1 MFMNKVD
8 FSLIQ
13 LEGVLNII
21 DQYYLDNYFND
32 PIEIDVKNKELSSLY
47 AWRNGNKVEQSM
59 TEEAYHLSSFGYFL
73 PYQYAKELVD
83 ADKESFLLGKQ
94 SLFPIVS
101 NLKGDY
107 LVVDIDRNSP
117 VYIISPSLMIVEPE
131 IIYKSLD
138 VMLLSFSV
146 CFEKKAYQ
154 FIDRQLKVDDEL
166 ERQIVQKYDDSSLFW
181 NE

>member
-1 MFMNKVD
+1 MNKVD

-21 DQYYLDNYFND
+21 DEGYMDNYFYD

-59 TEEAYHLSSFGYFL
+59 ADETYQLCSFGYFL
-73 PYQYAKELVD
+73 PYQFAKELVE
-83 ADKESFLLGKQ
+83 ADSGAFQLGKKR
-94 SLFPIVS
+94 LFPIVS

-107 LVVDIDRNSP
+107 LLVDIDRNSP

-154 FIDRQLKVDDEL
+154 FIDNRLAVDDEL
-166 ERQIVQKYDDSSLFW
+166 EKQIVKKYDDSSLFW

>member
-1 MFMNKVD
+1 MNKVD

-21 DQYYLDNYFND
+21 DEYYMDNYFHD
-32 PIEIDVKNKELSSLY
+32 PIEIDVKNKELTSLY
-47 AWRNGNKVEQSM
+47 AWRNGNIVEQSM
-59 TEEAYHLSSFGYFL
+59 ADDTYHLCSFGYFL
-73 PYQYAKELVD
+73 PYQYAEELVE
-83 ADKESFLLGKQ
+83 ADKASFQLGKQ

-107 LVVDIDRNSP
+107 LLVDIDRSSP
-117 VYIISPSLMIVEPE
+117 VYVISPNLMIVEPQ

-138 VMLLSFSV
+138 VMLLSIAV

-154 FIDRQLKVDDEL
+154 FINKQLEIDFEL
-166 ERQIVQKYDDSSLFW
+166 EKEIVLKYDNSSLFW